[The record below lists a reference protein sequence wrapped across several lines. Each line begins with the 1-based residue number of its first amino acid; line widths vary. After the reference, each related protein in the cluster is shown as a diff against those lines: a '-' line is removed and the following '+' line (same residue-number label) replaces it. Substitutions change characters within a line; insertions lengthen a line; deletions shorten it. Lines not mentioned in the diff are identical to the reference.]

1 MVHSILWRLI
11 GCFCFWWSLGLA
23 LFFISF
29 GVNRIEEAVRSG
41 GGATA
46 ELVSA
51 SQRSGEN
58 IFADVQDSV
67 QREGNTGKAEIWKD
81 VTVQVSGNGSERFE
95 KTAAVQEKN
104 SNIAQAGNS
113 STNTDNTEKPSAAG
127 CVALTFDDGPHPVY
141 TPQLLDGLKESGV
154 CATFFVVGE
163 NIPGN
168 EEILKRMEAEG
179 HLIGNHTYDHVKLSD
194 LDSARACAEVE
205 KTNALIQEATGKE
218 PEFIR
223 PPFGAW
229 KKTMECS
236 LGMLPVLWDV
246 DPLDWTTKNTALI
259 VERVL
264 EETEPGD
271 IILLHDYYQSSVDAA
286 LEIVDALTEKG
297 YEFVTVD
304 ELILE

>member
-1 MVHSILWRLI
+1 MVRSILWRLI
-11 GCFCFWWSLGLA
+11 GCLCFWWSLGLA

-29 GVNRIEEAVRSG
+29 GVNRIEKAVQNSTNPERILSDQRPDRN
-41 GGATA
+41 TDA
-46 ELVSA
+46 E
-51 SQRSGEN
+51 
-58 IFADVQDSV
+58 FQDSV
-67 QREGNTGKAEIWKD
+67 RAMENTGMGQSAA
-81 VTVQVSGNGSERFE
+81 VQVSKNSSIRAE
-95 KTAAVQEKN
+95 KTIAAK
-104 SNIAQAGNS
+104 
-113 STNTDNTEKPSAAG
+113 
-127 CVALTFDDGPHPVY
+127 VALTFDDGPHPVY
-141 TPQLLDGLKESGV
+141 TPQLLDGLKERGV
-154 CATFFVVGE
+154 RATFFVVGE

-168 EEILKRMEAEG
+168 EEILKRMDAEG
-179 HLIGNHTYDHVKLSD
+179 HLIGNHTYNHVKLSD

-205 KTNALIQEATGKE
+205 KTNVLIQEATGKE

-246 DPLDWTTKNTALI
+246 DPLDWTTKNTALV

-264 EETEPGD
+264 KDTKPGD

-286 LEIVDALTEKG
+286 LEIVDTLTQRG